1 MKPSILI
8 IALVMVGCGSDPN
21 PTPWETVADG
31 FQFPEG
37 PAWNGSALYVSN
49 CYGDWLAKIETDR
62 IDTALTASQD
72 PLTFS
77 QTNGLAFYRDGSL
90 YACDFG
96 LGAVL
101 EISLSDGSG
110 DIIASG
116 FNRPNDLAFGPQG
129 HLYVTD
135 PKSYGATPA
144 DGRIYRIDVET
155 RSKELVA
162 DRLDFPNGIAVGP
175 EGSTVYVCESAAHR
189 ILTFAIENDGSLGEP
204 TLFASVPGGDPDG
217 IAFDETGNLWVA
229 HFGGAAVLVFSAEGK
244 RIHTLATPGSKPSNL
259 EFGGPDLKT
268 LYLTEDETNAVY
280 KSRVDIAGLKLY
292 ASPYE

>member
-1 MKPSILI
+1 MKGSILV
-8 IALVMVGCGSDPN
+8 IALLMVGCGSDPN

-49 CYGDWLAKIETDR
+49 CYGDWLAKIEHNR
-62 IDTALTASQD
+62 VDTVLTASQD

-77 QTNGLAFYRDGSL
+77 QTNGLTFYRDGSL

-101 EISLSDGSG
+101 NISPERGTS
-110 DIIASG
+110 DIIASD
-116 FNRPNDLAFGPQG
+116 FNRPNDLAFGPRG
-129 HLYVTD
+129 DLYVTD

-155 RSKELVA
+155 RSKQLVA
-162 DRLDFPNGIAVGP
+162 DSLDFPNGIAVGP
-175 EGSTVYVCESAAHR
+175 KGSTLYVCESAAHR
-189 ILTFAIENDGSLGEP
+189 ILTFPIESDGSLGEP
-204 TLFASVPGGDPDG
+204 TEFARVPGGDPDG
-217 IAFDETGNLWVA
+217 IAFDEEGNLWVA
-229 HFGGAAVLVFSAEGK
+229 HFGGSAVLVFSADGE
-244 RIHTLATPGSKPSNL
+244 RIHTLVTPGTKPSNL

-280 KSRVDIAGLKLY
+280 KSQVDIAGFKLY